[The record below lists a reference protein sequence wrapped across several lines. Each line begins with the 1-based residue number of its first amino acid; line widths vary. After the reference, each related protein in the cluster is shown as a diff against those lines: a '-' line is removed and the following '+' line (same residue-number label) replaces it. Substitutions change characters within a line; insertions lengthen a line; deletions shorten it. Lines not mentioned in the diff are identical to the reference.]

1 MVFAG
6 GTCISKAHGLISRM
20 AEDIDIKVLLAPTEK
35 PLKKGAGDRPNLQ
48 GGRGGDALH
57 GAGYER

>member
-1 MVFAG
+1 
-6 GTCISKAHGLISRM
+6 M